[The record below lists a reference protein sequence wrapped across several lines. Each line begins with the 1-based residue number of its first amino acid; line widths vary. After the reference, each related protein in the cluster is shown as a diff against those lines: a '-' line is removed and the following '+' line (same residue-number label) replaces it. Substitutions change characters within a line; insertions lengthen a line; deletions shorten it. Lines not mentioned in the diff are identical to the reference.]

1 MPYAPVGER
10 VCTEQGVRASPS
22 SLLKALVE
30 PQGRDQGHSSGKRG
44 VVEPGASR
52 QLWDQKAEP
61 GGSIGPPLV
70 VPRRVLALL
79 AAR

>member
-1 MPYAPVGER
+1 M
-10 VCTEQGVRASPS
+10 CTEQGARASPS
-22 SLLKALVE
+22 CLLKALVQ

-52 QLWDQKAEP
+52 QLWGQKAEP
-61 GGSIGPPLV
+61 GGSIEQPLV